1 LTGPETAENNT
12 RTMSDERATDCVVV
26 LAMHGAPPRDFP
38 PAEMGE
44 FHALHARLGHGDGTM
59 AEGMRAR
66 ADMLD
71 RKMRRW
77 PRTADNDPFWAASQE
92 IARHLAAVTGSRVVV
107 GFNEF
112 CGPDLDEA
120 LAAAVAG
127 NPGSVV
133 VITPM
138 LTRGGGHAEVDIPAA
153 IARAQAAFPSVPFV
167 YAWPYDMRDVARF
180 LADRLRKA
188 DS

>member
-1 LTGPETAENNT
+1 
-12 RTMSDERATDCVVV
+12 MSGQATNDRVVV
-26 LAMHGAPPRDFP
+26 LAMHGAPPTDFP

-44 FHALHARLGHGDGTM
+44 FHALHARLEHGDRTLPE
-59 AEGMRAR
+59 AVKAR
-66 ADMLD
+66 AQGLE
-71 RKMRRW
+71 RKMRTW
-77 PRTADNDPFWAASQE
+77 PRSADNDPFWVASQE
-92 IARHLAAVTGSRVVV
+92 MARHLAAVTGSRVVV

-120 LAAAVAG
+120 FAEAAAG
-127 NPGSVV
+127 DPGSVV

-153 IARAQAAFPSVPFV
+153 IARAQAAFPGVPFV
-167 YAWPYDMRDVARF
+167 YAWPYDPADVARF